1 MTFDV
6 SFELETVCC
15 INQEINLET
24 TLLLQSSC
32 RLTLLA
38 CVCYSMERLDRVF
51 LWHIASFL
59 DPADIAH
66 FRGTCRR
73 LYSLLPQVTVT
84 QDLWEGN
91 DFHILGSRTQHWCPE
106 KYFDGPILVGNLLK
120 LEFSVVWKDQGWG
133 NKKGELFAYLM
144 RPSRTGEPVK
154 IAEHRRLFG
163 IADHC
168 QTEPNTESGRES
180 AIVAKSKK
188 GDFCRF
194 MRNAGGGGGH
204 ELFVNKFQ
212 VKATICEVECE
223 T

>member
-1 MTFDV
+1 M
-6 SFELETVCC
+6 
-15 INQEINLET
+15 ET

-38 CVCYSMERLDRVF
+38 CVFYSMERLDRVF

-73 LYSLLPQVTVT
+73 LYSLLPKVTVT
-84 QDLWEGN
+84 KDLWEGN
-91 DFHILGSRTQHWCPE
+91 DFHIHGSREGHWCPE
-106 KYFDGPILVGNLLK
+106 KYFDGPILAGNLLK
-120 LEFSVVWKDQGWG
+120 LELSVVWKDQGWG

-168 QTEPNTESGRES
+168 QTKPNTEIGREY

-212 VKATICEVECE
+212 VKATICEVEF
-223 T
+223 